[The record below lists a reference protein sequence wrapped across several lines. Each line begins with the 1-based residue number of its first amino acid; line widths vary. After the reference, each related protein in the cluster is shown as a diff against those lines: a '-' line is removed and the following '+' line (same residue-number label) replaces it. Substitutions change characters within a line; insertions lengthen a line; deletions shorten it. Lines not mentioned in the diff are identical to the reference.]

1 MESIFIKQGI
11 VIRVLLEKWRNYGII
26 DEKMPDLG
34 RNDLQRNAGEKKM
47 KKILDLITAEIT
59 QAFVDCG
66 YDAKYGKVTLSNRPD
81 LCEYQCNGAMAA
93 AKEYKKAPFMI
104 ADEVAAK
111 LAEASMFSMAESVK
125 PGFLNLKLDET
136 FLASYVAD
144 MQADEGRFGCEKAE
158 NPKTI
163 MIDYGGPNVAKPL
176 HVGHLRSAIIG
187 ESIKRIGKFV
197 GHKVIGDVHLGDWG
211 LQMGLIITELKLRQP
226 DLVYFDE
233 NFEGEYP
240 KEAPF
245 TISEL
250 EEIYPT
256 ASKKSKEDEA
266 YKEAAMQATYELQ
279 NGRKGYQAL
288 LSHILNVSVT
298 DLKKNYENL
307 NVSFELW
314 KGESDAQPYIPAM
327 VQKMKDDGF
336 AYVSDGALVVDVKED
351 TDTKEIPPCMILKSD
366 GASLY
371 NTTDL
376 ATIVWRE
383 EDYDPDEIIYVVDKR
398 QELHFV
404 QVFRCARKTG
414 LVKPETELKFLGF
427 GTMNGKDGKPF
438 KTRDGGVMR
447 LEYLVSEIDN
457 EMLKKINE
465 NQKSKENLG
474 ISEEEAKE
482 TAKTVALAAIK
493 YGDLSNQASKD
504 YIFDIDRFTSFEGNT
519 GPYILYTIVRIKS
532 ILHKYHDLG
541 KSAKDAVITA
551 AHSESEKNLMLELAK
566 FNAVI
571 ESAFADTAPH
581 KICSYIYDLANA
593 FNSFY
598 HETKIMSE
606 EDETVQKS
614 YIRLLELTKSVLET
628 SINLLGFSAPE
639 RM

>member
-1 MESIFIKQGI
+1 
-11 VIRVLLEKWRNYGII
+11 
-26 DEKMPDLG
+26 
-34 RNDLQRNAGEKKM
+34 M
-47 KKILDLITAEIT
+47 KKILDLITDEVT
-59 QAFVDCG
+59 KAFTECG
-66 YDAKYGKVTLSNRPD
+66 YDAKYAKVTLSNRPD

-104 ADEVAAK
+104 ADEVVEK
-111 LAEASMFSMAESVK
+111 LAANPIFAMAESVK
-125 PGFLNLKLDET
+125 PGFLNLKIDEAY
-136 FLASYVAD
+136 LADYVAK
-144 MQADEGRFGCEKAE
+144 MQEDEGRFGCEKTEA
-158 NPKTI
+158 PKTI

-187 ESIKRIGKFV
+187 ESVKRIGKFM
-197 GHKVIGDVHLGDWG
+197 GHNVIGDVHLGDWG
-211 LQMGLIITELKLRQP
+211 LQMGLIITELKLRRP
-226 DLVYFDE
+226 ELVYFDDAYTR
-233 NFEGEYP
+233 EYP
-240 KEAPF
+240 EEAPF

-266 YKEAAMQATYELQ
+266 YKEAAMQATFELQ
-279 NGRKGYQAL
+279 HGKRGYQAL
-288 LSHILNVSVT
+288 LKHILNVSVT
-298 DLKKNYENL
+298 DLKRNYANL

-314 KGESDAQPYIPAM
+314 KGESDAQPYIPDM

-336 AYVSDGALVVDVKED
+336 AYISDGALVVDVKED

-376 ATIVWRE
+376 ATIVWRMK
-383 EDYDPDEIIYVVDKR
+383 DYNPDEIIYVVDKR
-398 QELHFV
+398 QELYFT

-414 LVKPETELKFLGF
+414 IVKPETELKFLGF
-427 GTMNGKDGKPF
+427 GTMNGKDGRPF

-447 LEYLVSEIDN
+447 LEHLISGINE
-457 EMLKKINE
+457 EMLAKIQE
-465 NQKSKENLG
+465 NQKTKENLG
-474 ISEEEAKE
+474 ISTEEAE
-482 TAKTVALAAIK
+482 NTAKMVALAAIK

-532 ILHKYHDLG
+532 ILNKYHGLG
-541 KSAKDAVITA
+541 KDDSGAVIGA
-551 AHSESEKNLMLELAK
+551 AHSKSEKDLMLELSK
-566 FNAVI
+566 FNAVM
-571 ESAFADTAPH
+571 ESAFEETAPH

-598 HETKIMSE
+598 HGTKIMSE
-606 EDETVQKS
+606 ENETVQKS

-628 SINLLGFSAPE
+628 CIDVLGFSAPE